1 MCVCFPVTMAEE
13 SKVPHW
19 DATKFRLGVMVA
31 VNHSKDPSVVEIN
44 PATMRDLGFEFG
56 YVVVKVLGTRC
67 VAWPRGQH

>member
-1 MCVCFPVTMAEE
+1 MAEE

-44 PATMRDLGFEFG
+44 PATMRDLG
-56 YVVVKVLGTRC
+56 
-67 VAWPRGQH
+67 